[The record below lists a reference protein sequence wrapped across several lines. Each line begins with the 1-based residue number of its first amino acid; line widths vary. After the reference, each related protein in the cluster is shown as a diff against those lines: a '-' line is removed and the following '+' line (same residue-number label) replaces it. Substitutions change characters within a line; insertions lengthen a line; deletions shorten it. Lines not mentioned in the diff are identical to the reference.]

1 MSESTPDLSSEGDI
15 NLSPRRAAWLR
26 DGLDAPTR
34 RLLADDAAGFL
45 HQSLSTPCLNVVVGA
60 RGVYLEDMQG
70 RQIMDFHGNSAHQV
84 GYGHPRVI
92 AAIKAQL
99 DTLPFCPR
107 RYTNAAA
114 VELAQR
120 LGTLAPENLKK
131 VLFCPGGTSAIGIA
145 LKLARVVTGRHKTIS
160 MWESFH
166 GASLDAI
173 SVGGEA
179 MFRDG
184 LGPLLPGAHHVAP
197 CDPTRCAFKC
207 GAACNLR
214 CAEAVEEKLA
224 AEGDVGAVLIETVRC
239 TDVQVPPLDYYRLI
253 RAACD
258 RHGALLILDEIPIGL
273 GRTGKFFAFEHYG
286 VVPDIVV
293 LGKGL
298 GGGVVPMA
306 AVIARTDYDIAQHTS
321 LGHYTHEKS
330 SVGCA
335 AALATLDVI
344 RDEALVERSATLGAH
359 ALTRLHE
366 LAARHPLIGGVRGLG
381 LMLGVELVT
390 DRASM
395 APARDA
401 AEAVMYHCF
410 AHGLSFKIGQGNV
423 LTLTPPLTLSLAE
436 LDRALD
442 ILDAALTAAANETA
456 TL

>member
-1 MSESTPDLSSEGDI
+1 MSESAPDLSSEGDI

-120 LGTLAPENLKK
+120 LGALAPENLKK

-160 MWESFH
+160 LWDSFH

-239 TDVQVPPLDYYRLI
+239 TDVQVPPPDYYRLI

-381 LMLGVELVT
+381 LLLGVELVT
-390 DRASM
+390 DRTSM

>member
-1 MSESTPDLSSEGDI
+1 
-15 NLSPRRAAWLR
+15 
-26 DGLDAPTR
+26 
-34 RLLADDAAGFL
+34 
-45 HQSLSTPCLNVVVGA
+45 
-60 RGVYLEDMQG
+60 MQG

-114 VELAQR
+114 VELARR
-120 LGTLAPENLKK
+120 LGALAPENLKK

-160 MWESFH
+160 LWDSFH

-197 CDPTRCAFKC
+197 CDPTRCAYKC

-214 CAEAVEEKLA
+214 CAEALEEKLA

-239 TDVQVPPLDYYRLI
+239 TDVQVPPPDYYRLI

-306 AVIARTDYDIAQHTS
+306 AVIARTDFDIAQHTS

-366 LAARHPLIGGVRGLG
+366 LAARHPLIGEVRGLG
-381 LMLGVELVT
+381 LLLGVELVT
-390 DRASM
+390 DRTSM

-401 AEAVMYHCF
+401 AEAVMYFCF
-410 AHGLSFKIGQGNV
+410 AQGLSFKIGQGNV

-436 LDRALD
+436 LDRALV